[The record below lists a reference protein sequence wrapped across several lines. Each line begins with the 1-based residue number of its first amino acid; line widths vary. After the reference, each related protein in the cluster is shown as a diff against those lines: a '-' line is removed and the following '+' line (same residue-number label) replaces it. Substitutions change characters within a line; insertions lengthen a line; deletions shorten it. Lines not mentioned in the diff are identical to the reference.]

1 MKKLKF
7 NLLTG
12 LLLLISVSVF
22 AAGFPP
28 PDKVQE
34 TFQKMYPK
42 VTTVDWQRKGDYH
55 IADIRVD
62 GRELNVWF
70 SDKGKWLMTE
80 VDVET
85 LEAVPAAVA
94 KAFMQSTM
102 ASMQLEDVRIITFPK
117 QPAYVAMGRSDDQN
131 AFVLPL
137 SENATTPEAFQQLYQ
152 QPLNDV
158 LAQYQLDYTIR

>member
-1 MKKLKF
+1 MPAVKESYEPLMKYNLGISMWNLPHVCGIIPQTKYSSYCYLSNLKLKR
-7 NLLTG
+7 T
-12 LLLLISVSVF
+12 SF

-102 ASMQLEDVRIITFPK
+102 ASMQL
-117 QPAYVAMGRSDDQN
+117 S
-131 AFVLPL
+131 L
-137 SENATTPEAFQQLYQ
+137 SS
-152 QPLNDV
+152 
-158 LAQYQLDYTIR
+158 RR

>member
-70 SDKGKWLMTE
+70 SDKMSKLWRL
-80 VDVET
+80 
-85 LEAVPAAVA
+85 
-94 KAFMQSTM
+94 F
-102 ASMQLEDVRIITFPK
+102 
-117 QPAYVAMGRSDDQN
+117 
-131 AFVLPL
+131 LPL
-137 SENATTPEAFQQLYQ
+137 WQR
-152 QPLNDV
+152 PLCKV
-158 LAQYQLDYTIR
+158 RWHLCSWKM

>member
-7 NLLTG
+7 NLLTE

-80 VDVET
+80 VDVES

-117 QPAYVAMGRSDDQN
+117 QPAVIVIEVEEYNTDTEFQLFYAPDGKLLQTLNVSDTGGEIYPGL
-131 AFVLPL
+131 F
-137 SENATTPEAFQQLYQ
+137 
-152 QPLNDV
+152 
-158 LAQYQLDYTIR
+158 

>member
-42 VTTVDWQRKGDYH
+42 VTTVDWQRKV
-55 IADIRVD
+55 IMIR
-62 GRELNVWF
+62 
-70 SDKGKWLMTE
+70 K
-80 VDVET
+80 
-85 LEAVPAAVA
+85 
-94 KAFMQSTM
+94 
-102 ASMQLEDVRIITFPK
+102 
-117 QPAYVAMGRSDDQN
+117 
-131 AFVLPL
+131 
-137 SENATTPEAFQQLYQ
+137 
-152 QPLNDV
+152 
-158 LAQYQLDYTIR
+158 

>member
-1 MKKLKF
+1 MLKPCAKAKALPGFKLG
-7 NLLTG
+7 NTSLR
-12 LLLLISVSVF
+12 
-22 AAGFPP
+22 
-28 PDKVQE
+28 DKVQE

-85 LEAVPAAVA
+85 L
-94 KAFMQSTM
+94 
-102 ASMQLEDVRIITFPK
+102 
-117 QPAYVAMGRSDDQN
+117 
-131 AFVLPL
+131 
-137 SENATTPEAFQQLYQ
+137 
-152 QPLNDV
+152 
-158 LAQYQLDYTIR
+158 

>member
-1 MKKLKF
+1 MKELKF

-28 PDKVQE
+28 LDKVQE

-80 VDVET
+80 IDVET
-85 LEAVPAAVA
+85 LEAVPPPWQRPLC
-94 KAFMQSTM
+94 K
-102 ASMQLEDVRIITFPK
+102 VRWHLCSWK
-117 QPAYVAMGRSDDQN
+117 M
-131 AFVLPL
+131 
-137 SENATTPEAFQQLYQ
+137 
-152 QPLNDV
+152 
-158 LAQYQLDYTIR
+158 

>member
-80 VDVET
+80 VDVES
-85 LEAVPAAVA
+85 LEL
-94 KAFMQSTM
+94 F
-102 ASMQLEDVRIITFPK
+102 
-117 QPAYVAMGRSDDQN
+117 
-131 AFVLPL
+131 LPL
-137 SENATTPEAFQQLYQ
+137 WQR
-152 QPLNDV
+152 PLCKV
-158 LAQYQLDYTIR
+158 RWHLCSWKM

>member
-55 IADIRVD
+55 IADIKVD

-80 VDVET
+80 VDVES

-94 KAFMQSTM
+94 KAFIK
-102 ASMQLEDVRIITFPK
+102 VRWHLCSWK
-117 QPAYVAMGRSDDQN
+117 M
-131 AFVLPL
+131 
-137 SENATTPEAFQQLYQ
+137 
-152 QPLNDV
+152 
-158 LAQYQLDYTIR
+158 